1 MGSSGM
7 KKRRKAKT
15 TQHGHP
21 QHLAKVGTSSHD
33 AAVHEQQLERDA
45 VMDTM
50 GLGNLGPVGK
60 TVMWVIGALF
70 FAAAIVALLVLIVF

>member
-1 MGSSGM
+1 M

-15 TQHGHP
+15 AQHGGR
-21 QHLAKVGTSSHD
+21 QHLDKVGTHSHD

-50 GLGNLGPVGK
+50 GLGGVGGAGKVIVWVVLGLFAVAGI
-60 TVMWVIGALF
+60 IG
-70 FAAAIVALLVLIVF
+70 LLVLITF

>member
-1 MGSSGM
+1 M

-15 TQHGHP
+15 AQHGGR
-21 QHLAKVGTSSHD
+21 QHLEKVGTHSHD

-50 GLGNLGPVGK
+50 GLSGMSGAGK
-60 TVMWVIGALF
+60 
-70 FAAAIVALLVLIVF
+70 AIAWIVFGIIAFLAIIALLVLITF

>member
-15 TQHGHP
+15 AQHGHP
-21 QHLAKVGTSSHD
+21 QHMAKVGTHSH
-33 AAVHEQQLERDA
+33 AAAAHEQKLERDA

-50 GLGNLGPVGK
+50 GLSGTGGAGK
-60 TVMWVIGALF
+60 TIAWIVFGIIALC
-70 FAAAIVALLVLIVF
+70 AIIALLVLITF

>member
-1 MGSSGM
+1 M
-7 KKRRKAKT
+7 KKRRKAKS

-21 QHLAKVGTSSHD
+21 QHLQKVGTHSHD

-50 GLGNLGPVGK
+50 GLGSLGGAGK
-60 TVMWVIGALF
+60 TILF
-70 FAAAIVALLVLIVF
+70 IVFGIIAAIAIAALLVLLVL